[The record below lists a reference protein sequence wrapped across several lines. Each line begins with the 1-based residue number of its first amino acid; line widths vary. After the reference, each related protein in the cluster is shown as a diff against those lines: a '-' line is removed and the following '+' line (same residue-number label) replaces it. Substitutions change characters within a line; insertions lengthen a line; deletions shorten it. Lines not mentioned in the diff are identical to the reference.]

1 MDEQK
6 YILLL
11 HKKLTG
17 EITRN
22 EAEVLEKWRLADQA
36 NDRYLQDLEAIWVS
50 SKKYSP
56 SLQSNLQNAKEDFF
70 KKINEAA
77 TQSQTYTLKKV
88 NQNKKPV
95 YRLQWVA
102 GIAAS
107 LIILIAAFF
116 IIRNNTGDRLPEFM
130 QIAEPYVQVE
140 EESLDDLLELA
151 DGTQLWLKP
160 GSYFTYEKDFNQK
173 DRVVYLFG
181 EMFIHV
187 APDLEKPFIINTE
200 LNQVKVLGTSF
211 YLKADKTEELKL
223 KVEEGVVQI
232 SDTTRKKKVVKAGDE
247 IVYNKAKQEFS
258 SSQIENL
265 DQWRQNYLVFE
276 NAPLTS
282 VFDKLK
288 VFYGVSFNLDCEG
301 IERMDGFT
309 SLLQQD
315 AEPKLLV
322 ILKTLEKVYGIQI
335 DEIQPK
341 TYRVYGDPCK

>member
-1 MDEQK
+1 MDRQN

-11 HKKLTG
+11 HKKMTG

-22 EAEVLEKWRLADQA
+22 EAEVLEKWRRADLA
-36 NDRYLQDLEAIWVS
+36 NDSYLRDLEAIWLS
-50 SKKYSP
+50 SKNYSP
-56 SLQSNLQNAKEDFF
+56 SPQSDLQKAKGEFF
-70 KKINEAA
+70 TKIQKPSTPGQVHALSRD
-77 TQSQTYTLKKV
+77 TQSKNTVL
-88 NQNKKPV
+88 
-95 YRLQWVA
+95 RFQWVA

-107 LIILIAAFF
+107 LLILIASLFVYRYYTA
-116 IIRNNTGDRLPEFM
+116 DRLPEFM
-130 QIAEPYVQVE
+130 QIAEPYVQIA
-140 EESLDDLLELA
+140 EESADNLVELK

-160 GSYFTYEKDFNQK
+160 GSYFTYEKAFNQK
-173 DRVVYLFG
+173 DRIVYLSG

-211 YLKADKTEELKL
+211 YLKADETEVVKL
-223 KVEEGVVQI
+223 RVEEGVVQI
-232 SDTTRKKKVVKAGDE
+232 SDTTRKKKLVKAGDE
-247 IVYNKAKQEFS
+247 VVYDKKKQEFAQS
-258 SSQIENL
+258 EYAVA

-288 VFYGVSFNLDCEG
+288 VFYGVNFTVDCKGVEQ
-301 IERMDGFT
+301 MDGFT

-315 AEPKLLV
+315 AEPKLEV

-341 TYRVYGDPCK
+341 SYRVYGGPCK